1 MEDKS
6 KKGSHE
12 VKKKLALY
20 KFSTLILGLLISG
33 GILNPQG
40 PILKP
45 FSYTLSKAH
54 KLGHFQKCD

>member
-20 KFSTLILGLLISG
+20 KFSTVILGLLISG
-33 GILNPQG
+33 GILNPKG

-45 FSYTLSKAH
+45 FSYTYV
-54 KLGHFQKCD
+54 